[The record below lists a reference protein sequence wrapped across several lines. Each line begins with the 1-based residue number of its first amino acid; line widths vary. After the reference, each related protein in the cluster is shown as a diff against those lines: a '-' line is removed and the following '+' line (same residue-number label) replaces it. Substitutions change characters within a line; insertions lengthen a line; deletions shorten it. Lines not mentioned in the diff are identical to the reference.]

1 MFSPKGPFSFL
12 IVSAVKLIVIFMEVT
27 RLHTDC
33 IDPMLLLNLTFFSK
47 LSFIKKRIELKE
59 DVLTNQLF
67 LQFIAHGM

>member
-33 IDPMLLLNLTFFSK
+33 IDPVLLLNLTFFSK

-67 LQFIAHGM
+67 LQFTAHGM